1 MNSLKR
7 AYQFFKTYYFQD
19 FLAEICICSFV
30 CTFLL
35 GAFATIFVRE
45 TEPYAPNIFI
55 ACIIIAILL
64 AVTFLYSYIKK
75 KRTMTLVFIVLFLWY
90 SVHFAGLFMFGY
102 FYAILFSACERTSSY
117 FHLAFVVPLIFP
129 LCSNVFVWHFRN
141 KYDGRSAISFRIFI
155 LLVTNL
161 LVSLILAG
169 ALTPLTEY
177 AIVILPLFFGTITIL
192 YISYRIL
199 REKNEETQ
207 CNRNCAVEGNSISTS
222 PYYDTLL
229 KVYYAAY
236 VVFLITLLI
245 AVFFGDVLSN
255 IHPFSGNCLRIL
267 RPAFFKTHAVVPLM
281 LLVFCMFWGIAI
293 LTNSKSLAAKICTV
307 FSATSFV
314 PICLNIIFIDPLAF
328 DGISFHFINIICSLK
343 KAILYMTNGTNPN
356 IGFISTICWI
366 LFAIGCFM
374 IVGSHLYR
382 KWTMEGEKKNESDA
396 GSDN

>member
-1 MNSLKR
+1 MMNSLKR

-177 AIVILPLFFGTITIL
+177 AIVILPLFFGAITIV
-192 YISYRIL
+192 YITYRIL
-199 REKNEETQ
+199 REKNEEIPRMFKGDST
-207 CNRNCAVEGNSISTS
+207 RTS
-222 PYYDTLL
+222 PYYDTLV
-229 KVYYAAY
+229 KVHYAAY
-236 VVFLITLLI
+236 VFFLITILI
-245 AVFFGDVLSN
+245 AVFFGDLLSN
-255 IHPFSGNCLRIL
+255 IHPPSGNCMHIL
-267 RPAFFKTHAVVPLM
+267 TPAFFKTHAVVPLI
-281 LLVFCMFWGIAI
+281 LLVFCLLWGLSI
-293 LTNSKSLAAKICTV
+293 LANPKSLAAKICTI
-307 FSATSFV
+307 FSVTSIV
-314 PICLNIIFIDPLAF
+314 PICLNIIFIDLLAF
-328 DGISFHFINIICSLK
+328 DGISFHFINIIYSFK
-343 KAILYMTNGTNPN
+343 KAILYMTNGTNPD

-374 IVGSHLYR
+374 TVGSHLYR
-382 KWTMEGEKKNESDA
+382 KWTKEEEKEKEK
-396 GSDN
+396 